1 MHRLD
6 LSPLNCAV
14 NHWTYLVRLVYHGLP
29 WYGISW
35 FGVVV
40 VLKCGRR
47 DPRSD
52 SPRTGLVGGGHSEAQ
67 QVRKGMGGGEGEGGE
82 HLGAEI

>member
-6 LSPLNCAV
+6 LSPLCCKA
-14 NHWTYLVRLVYHGLP
+14 LDLSGAFGLP

-67 QVRKGMGGGEGEGGE
+67 QVRKGMGGGGRGGA
-82 HLGAEI
+82 LGG

>member
-1 MHRLD
+1 M
-6 LSPLNCAV
+6 V
-14 NHWTYLVRLVYHGLP
+14 
-29 WYGISW
+29 WYIM
-35 FGVVV
+35 VV

-67 QVRKGMGGGEGEGGE
+67 QVRKGMAGGGEGG
-82 HLGAEI
+82 HLGAET